1 MPLKKY
7 CKKLIGLLKIR
18 QSHHQNYFNE
28 DKKNSR
34 ALWQGI
40 NKIIYSKTAHKTK
53 TPSSLLVDN
62 ETITNIPQITEHFNQ
77 YFTSTGKN
85 LQKRVPP
92 TRRHFS
98 DYLKDPNQ
106 NNFFIQSAA
115 EEQKY
120 IMTLIGTN
128 STGPNNSS
136 KEN

>member
-1 MPLKKY
+1 M
-7 CKKLIGLLKIR
+7 
-18 QSHHQNYFNE
+18 
-28 DKKNSR
+28 
-34 ALWQGI
+34 WQGI